1 MQNYRAKIPNV
12 ENGDIPM
19 HTLFIGHNPS
29 IATWQ
34 SGHYFANPTNQF
46 WKLVDKS
53 DLLNSATSF
62 EIGEITSIDDDLM
75 ISRGFGFTDFIEKP
89 GNDANAIT
97 RSEIESNRAIF
108 AKRIEKYAYDINIRL
123 KRICFVGKKQW
134 KQQFAPNLSKCD
146 HGLQEPNMRPKHWPK
161 ILCNLEI
168 WVLASPSG
176 RAVISASERLESYQK
191 LAQHLENAN
200 VDDNS
205 RINQ

>member
-1 MQNYRAKIPNV
+1 MQNYQAKIPNV
-12 ENGDIPM
+12 ENGDLPM

-34 SGHYFANPTNQF
+34 TGHYFANPTNQF
-46 WKLVDKS
+46 WKLVGKS

-97 RSEIESNRAIF
+97 RSEIESNRTIF
-108 AKRIEKYAYDINIRL
+108 AQRIEKYANDINSGL

-134 KQQFAPNLSKCD
+134 KQQFAPNLSKCG
-146 HGLQEPNMRPKHWPK
+146 HGLQEPDMRPKHWPK
-161 ILCNLEI
+161 SLGNLEI
-168 WVLASPSG
+168 WGLASPSG

-191 LAQHLENAN
+191 LSQHLQNAGI
-200 VDDNS
+200 DD
-205 RINQ
+205 

>member
-46 WKLVDKS
+46 WKLVDNS
-53 DLLNSATSF
+53 DLINSVISI
-62 EIGEITSIDDDLM
+62 EVCEITPINDDLM
-75 ISRGFGFTDFIEKP
+75 ISNGFGFTDFIEKP

-97 RSEIESNRAIF
+97 RSEIESNRTIF
-108 AKRIEKYAYDINIRL
+108 AQRIEKYANDINSGL

-134 KQQFAPNLSKCD
+134 KQQFAPNLSKCG
-146 HGLQEPNMRPKHWPK
+146 HGLQEPDMRPKHWPK
-161 ILCNLEI
+161 ILFNLEI